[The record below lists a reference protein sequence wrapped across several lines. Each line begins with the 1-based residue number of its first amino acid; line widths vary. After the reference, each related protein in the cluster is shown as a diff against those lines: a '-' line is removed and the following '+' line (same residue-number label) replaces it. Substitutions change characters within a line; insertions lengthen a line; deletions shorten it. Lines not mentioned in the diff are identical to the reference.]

1 MSIATAP
8 ITIRA
13 AARTYTA
20 MNGAETRSYGRH
32 VLSIQISALPP
43 IEPIVAV
50 IRLKGRQI
58 GFFWFKFKDLFSRI

>member
-1 MSIATAP
+1 MSTATAP
-8 ITIRA
+8 IHIRV

-20 MNGAETRSYGRH
+20 IDGAETPSYSKY
-32 VLSIQISALPP
+32 VLLIQISALPP

-58 GFFWFKFKDLFSRI
+58 GFFWFKFKDLFGRI